1 MSCWL
6 GLDYFPSSRWS
17 SNILL
22 VTMHKLPNIISKHCL
37 VDLPRIYDDKI
48 SELKTSSLEISV
60 FSKNIVTQHEF
71 RYIKR

>member
-1 MSCWL
+1 
-6 GLDYFPSSRWS
+6 
-17 SNILL
+17 
-22 VTMHKLPNIISKHCL
+22 MHKLPNIISKHCL